1 MTKAVFFDAGH
12 TLLYAHPDLGTV
24 YAEATAAF
32 GVRLAPERYAETFV
46 PVFRAFVESDRIR
59 WSNGGHVPTKLYS
72 STSTASD
79 AQDVAMWRD
88 ITRRIYDR
96 LPPLAG
102 IPFDAWF
109 DALYGR
115 FGSPEVW
122 RFYDDVEASLRLL
135 RSRGL
140 KIGIISNWDT
150 RLKAISDG
158 LGLTPLV
165 DFIVISA
172 EVGVRKP
179 DPGIFRMALDRAGVR
194 AEDAIH
200 VGDLLEEDVEGAR
213 RAGVRAVLI
222 DRKKRITAGTS
233 PADVK
238 VVATL
243 AELLPLL

>member
-12 TLLYAHPDLGTV
+12 TLLYAHPDLGSV
-24 YAEATAAF
+24 YAETTASF
-32 GVRLAPERYAETFV
+32 GIRLDPERYAETFV
-46 PVFRAFVESDRIR
+46 PVFKETTRI
-59 WSNGGHVPTKLYS
+59 YS
-72 STSTASD
+72 TTSTASD

-96 LPPLAG
+96 LPALSG

-109 DALYGR
+109 EALYRR
-115 FGSPEVW
+115 FGSPEAW
-122 RFYDDVEASLRLL
+122 RFYDDVESSLRLL

-140 KIGIISNWDT
+140 KIGVVSNWDT
-150 RLKAISDG
+150 RLKTISDG

-222 DRKKRITAGTS
+222 DRKKRITAGKS
-233 PADVK
+233 PTDVR
-238 VVATL
+238 VVTTL

>member
-1 MTKAVFFDAGH
+1 MTRAVFFDAGH

-24 YAEATAAF
+24 YAEATATF

-46 PVFRAFVESDRIR
+46 PVFQETTRI
-59 WSNGGHVPTKLYS
+59 YS
-72 STSTASD
+72 GTSTASD

-96 LPPLAG
+96 LPPLSG

-109 DALYGR
+109 EMLYR
-115 FGSPEVW
+115 HFGSPEVW
-122 RFYDDVEASLRLL
+122 RFYDDVVTVLRDLK
-135 RSRGL
+135 SRGL
-140 KIGIISNWDT
+140 KIGVVSNWDT
-150 RLKAISDG
+150 RLKTISDG

-194 AEDAIH
+194 PEEAIH

-222 DRKKRITAGTS
+222 DRKKRITAGGS
-233 PADVK
+233 PEDVK

-243 AELLPLL
+243 AELIELL

>member
-1 MTKAVFFDAGH
+1 MTRAVFFDAGH
-12 TLLYAHPDLGTV
+12 TLLYAHPALGTV
-24 YAEATAAF
+24 YAEATASF
-32 GVRLAPERYAETFV
+32 GVRLEPERYAETFV
-46 PVFRAFVESDRIR
+46 PVFKET
-59 WSNGGHVPTKLYS
+59 TKLYS
-72 STSTASD
+72 GTSTASD

-96 LPPLAG
+96 LPPLSK

-109 DALYGR
+109 ETLYRR

-122 RFYDDVEASLRLL
+122 RFYDDVESSLRVL

-140 KIGIISNWDT
+140 KIGVVSNWDT
-150 RLKAISDG
+150 RLKSICDG

-194 AEDAIH
+194 ADEAIH

-213 RAGVRAVLI
+213 RAGVRPVLI
-222 DRKKRITAGTS
+222 DRKKRITGGG
-233 PADVK
+233 PLPDVK
-238 VVATL
+238 VVSTL

>member
-1 MTKAVFFDAGH
+1 MTRAVFFDAGH

-32 GVRLAPERYAETFV
+32 GVRLEPGRYAETFV
-46 PVFRAFVESDRIR
+46 PVFQET
-59 WSNGGHVPTKLYS
+59 TKIYAA
-72 STSTASD
+72 TSTASD

-96 LPPLAG
+96 LPPLKG
-102 IPFDAWF
+102 IPFDDWF
-109 DALYGR
+109 EALYRR
-115 FGSPEVW
+115 FGSPDAW
-122 RFYDDVEASLRLL
+122 KFYDDVETVLRDL
-135 RSRGL
+135 RARGL
-140 KIGIISNWDT
+140 KIGVVSNWDT
-150 RLKAISDG
+150 RLKKISDG

-194 AEDAIH
+194 PEEAIH

-213 RAGVRAVLI
+213 RAGVRPVLI
-222 DRKKRITAGTS
+222 DRKKRITAGAK
-233 PADVK
+233 PADVR
-238 VVATL
+238 VVSSL
-243 AELLPLL
+243 AELAALL

>member
-1 MTKAVFFDAGH
+1 MTRAVFFDAGH

-32 GVRLAPERYAETFV
+32 GVRLPPERYAETFV
-46 PVFRAFVESDRIR
+46 PVFQETTRI
-59 WSNGGHVPTKLYS
+59 YS
-72 STSTASD
+72 SASSASD
-79 AQDVAMWRD
+79 EQDYAMWRD

-96 LPPLAG
+96 LPSLST
-102 IPFDAWF
+102 IPFDSWF
-109 DALYGR
+109 EALYRR

-122 RFYDDVEASLRLL
+122 RFYDDVVSVLGEL

-150 RLKAISDG
+150 RLKTISDG

-179 DPGIFRMALDRAGVR
+179 DPGIFRLALDKAGVR
-194 AEDAIH
+194 PEEAMH
-200 VGDLLEEDVEGAR
+200 VGDLPEEDAEGAR

-222 DRKKRITAGTS
+222 DRKRRITPQGIPGDVPRVTS
-233 PADVK
+233 
-238 VVATL
+238 L
-243 AELLPLL
+243 AELFPLL

>member
-1 MTKAVFFDAGH
+1 VTKAVFFDAGH

-46 PVFRAFVESDRIR
+46 PVFAETTRIYA
-59 WSNGGHVPTKLYS
+59 G
-72 STSTASD
+72 TSTASD
-79 AQDVAMWRD
+79 SQDYEMWRD

-96 LPPLAG
+96 LAPLSG

-109 DALYGR
+109 GSLYRR
-115 FGSPEVW
+115 FGSPDVW
-122 RFYDDVEASLRLL
+122 RFYDDVESVLRTL
-135 RSRGL
+135 RARGL
-140 KIGIISNWDT
+140 KIGVVSNWDS

-194 AEDAIH
+194 AEEAIH

-213 RAGVRAVLI
+213 RAGVRPVLI
-222 DRKKRITAGTS
+222 DRKKKITADRS
-233 PADVK
+233 PADVR
-238 VVATL
+238 VVASL
-243 AELLPLL
+243 AELIPLL

>member
-1 MTKAVFFDAGH
+1 VTKAVFFDAGH

-24 YAEATAAF
+24 YAEATASF

-46 PVFRAFVESDRIR
+46 PVFQET
-59 WSNGGHVPTKLYS
+59 TKIYS

-96 LPPLAG
+96 LPPLSG

-109 DALYGR
+109 ETLYRR
-115 FGSPEVW
+115 FGSPDVW
-122 RFYDDVEASLRLL
+122 RFYDDVETVLRDLK
-135 RSRGL
+135 SRGL
-140 KIGIISNWDT
+140 KIGVVSNWDT

-194 AEDAIH
+194 PDEAIH

-222 DRKKRITAGTS
+222 DRKKRITAGGP
-233 PADVK
+233 PADVR
-238 VVATL
+238 VVNSL
-243 AELLPLL
+243 AELRELL

>member
-1 MTKAVFFDAGH
+1 VTRAVFFDAGH

-32 GVRLAPERYAETFV
+32 GVRLDPQRVAETFV
-46 PVFRAFVESDRIR
+46 PVFKET
-59 WSNGGHVPTKLYS
+59 TKLYS
-72 STSTASD
+72 GTSTASD

-96 LPPLAG
+96 LPALSA

-109 DALYGR
+109 ETLYRR

-122 RFYDDVEASLRLL
+122 RFYDDVESSLRLL

-140 KIGIISNWDT
+140 KIGIVSNWDT
-150 RLKAISDG
+150 RLKSICDG

-194 AEDAIH
+194 ADEAIH

-222 DRKKRITAGTS
+222 DRKKRITAGAA
-233 PADVK
+233 PADVR

-243 AELLPLL
+243 GELLPLL